1 MFGKFDEES
10 QKIIKLAKKEMQ
22 EMRHEYVGTEHLMLG
37 ILKTNNVVS
46 NLLNKYDVSYDN
58 FKKNLIKLI
67 GVGKNSNNLFLYTP
81 LLKRVMEN
89 AINISKDDCVVCV
102 NNLFYSMI
110 EEGDGVAIRTLIS
123 MNVDID
129 KIYNDF
135 SKSVP
140 KRKNRNKKMIL
151 EELGTN
157 LNNKARE
164 GLIDPV
170 IGRNKELN
178 RIIEILCR
186 RTKNNP
192 ILIGTAGVGKTAIV
206 EELASK
212 IERGEVPNI
221 LKNKKIISLDM
232 ASSVAGTKY
241 RGEFEDRMKKVLSEL
256 EDNDDIILFID
267 EIHTIMGA
275 GGAEGAIDASNIFK
289 PALARG
295 KMRCIGATTIDEYK
309 KYIENDGALDRRFQ
323 KLEVKEPDKK
333 TVKEILMKLKEIYEK
348 HHGVI
353 VSEDMIDKII
363 LYTNRYIKDRNEPD
377 KSIDILDEVCS
388 KVSLKLDSNEEE
400 LFRLKDDLKNIIESK
415 NMYIVDNNFK
425 EAYRLKLKED
435 SITSSINNIEMKQ
448 INKVKKVTEKD
459 IIDVIE
465 SKTNIPIIELN
476 DNYAKV
482 MRKKINN
489 KVIGQDDAV
498 EELINLSKRIN
509 VNFDSSCISILL
521 CGKSGVGKTL
531 LAKVYGES
539 LVGDNIIK
547 LNMNEF
553 SESHSISKIVGAPP
567 GYVGYENTRNVLDEI
582 RDKPN
587 SVLILDEIEKCN
599 KSVLNLFLK
608 GIEEG
613 NIKDSRGRIINFEN
627 LVIIMTTNID
637 IEDKTLG
644 FNLNGTNK
652 LNKLKNVFGTS
663 FINELTKV
671 IVLNNISENDI
682 KSIIL
687 RRIEDIKSKYNVSIN
702 IDNYIDE
709 LIKKSEFEKCGAK
722 KVNELIRNI
731 EDYVIEEVLRNNTDI
746 TINSLSLI
754 TN

>member
-22 EMRHEYVGTEHLMLG
+22 EMKHEYVGTEHLMLG

-135 SKSVP
+135 SKNVP

-170 IGRNKELN
+170 IGRDKELN

-206 EELASK
+206 EELASR

-256 EDNDDIILFID
+256 EDNEDIILFID

-400 LFRLKDDLKNIIESK
+400 LFRLKYDLKNIIESK
-415 NMYIVDNNFK
+415 NKYIVENNFK
-425 EAYRLKLKED
+425 EAYKLKLKED

-459 IIDVIE
+459 IIDVIK

-476 DNYAKV
+476 DNYTKV
-482 MRKKINN
+482 MKKKIND
-489 KVIGQDDAV
+489 KVIGQDEAV

-531 LAKVYGES
+531 LARVYGES

-587 SVLILDEIEKCN
+587 SVLILDEVEKCD

-644 FNLNGTNK
+644 FNLNGVNK
-652 LNKLKNVFGTS
+652 LNKLKNVFGAS

-671 IVLNNISENDI
+671 IFLNNINNLDI
-682 KSIIL
+682 KNIFL
-687 RRIEDIKSKYNVSIN
+687 KRIEIIKDKYNISLEIEESYIN
-702 IDNYIDE
+702 E
-709 LIKKSEFEKCGAK
+709 LVIQSEYEKYGAK
-722 KVNELIRNI
+722 KVNELIRSL
-731 EDYVIEEVLRNNTDI
+731 EDYIINQVINDNKNI
-746 TINSLSLI
+746 IIKSLQFV
-754 TN
+754 

>member
-22 EMRHEYVGTEHLMLG
+22 EMKHEYVGTEHLMLG

-46 NLLNKYDVSYDN
+46 NLLNKYDVSYDE

-81 LLKRVMEN
+81 LLKRVIEN
-89 AINISKDDCVVCV
+89 AINNSKDDCVVCV

-129 KIYNDF
+129 KIYNEF
-135 SKSVP
+135 SKNVP

-151 EELGTN
+151 DELGIN
-157 LNNKARE
+157 LNNKAKD

-206 EELASK
+206 EELASR

-333 TVKEILMKLKEIYEK
+333 TVKDILMKLKEIYEK
-348 HHGVI
+348 HHGVV
-353 VSEDMIDKII
+353 VSEKMIDKII

-400 LFRLKDDLKNIIESK
+400 LFKLKEDLKNIIVSK
-415 NMYIVDNNFK
+415 NKYIVENNFK
-425 EAYRLKLKED
+425 EAYKLKLKED

-476 DNYAKV
+476 DNYAKI
-482 MRKKINN
+482 MRKKIND
-489 KVIGQDDAV
+489 KVIGQDNAV

-521 CGKSGVGKTL
+521 CGNSGVGKTL

-613 NIKDSRGRIINFEN
+613 NIKDSKGRIINFEN
-627 LVIIMTTNID
+627 LIIIMTTNID

-644 FNLNGTNK
+644 FNLNGINK
-652 LNKLKNVFGTS
+652 LNKLKNAFGAS
-663 FINELTKV
+663 LINELTKV
-671 IVLNNISENDI
+671 IVLNNISESDI
-682 KSIIL
+682 KNIIL

-702 IDNYIDE
+702 IENYIDE
-709 LIKKSEFEKCGAK
+709 LIKESEFEKCGAK

-731 EDYVIEEVLRNNTDI
+731 EDYVIEEVLNHNTDI